1 MRTMVLAASAALA
14 LSCGGGSR
22 AVRSGGAP
30 DAPPSWLSEGTGAI
44 RAEGGRK
51 LQGVGVASGVTNER
65 ARRHQADGAAREE
78 LQGAVD
84 ALARALAKA
93 GGGSPQDGQAVAAMA
108 RKAAAQVSAIRD
120 HWVTPDGDERAL
132 ALVEVEEF
140 KKALQGVDG
149 DERVRREMFA
159 NVDRAFEQVARE
171 R

>member
-1 MRTMVLAASAALA
+1 MRTVVLATAAALA
-14 LSCGGGSR
+14 LSCGGGSK
-22 AVRSGGAP
+22 AVRAGGAP
-30 DAPPSWLSEGTGAI
+30 DATPSWLSEGTGAI

-65 ARRHQADGAAREE
+65 VRRHQADGAAREQ

-93 GGGSPQDGQAVAAMA
+93 GESPQDGQAMAAMA

-120 HWVTPDGDERAL
+120 HWVTPNGDERAL
-132 ALVEVEEF
+132 AVVEVEDF
-140 KKALQGVDG
+140 KRALQGVDG

-159 NVDRAFEQVARE
+159 NVDRAFEQVARA

>member
-1 MRTMVLAASAALA
+1 MRTVALTAAAALA
-14 LSCGGGSR
+14 LSCRGGSK
-22 AVRSGGAP
+22 AVRAGGAP
-30 DAPPSWLSEGTGAI
+30 DATPSWLSEGTGAI

-65 ARRHQADGAAREE
+65 VRRHQADGAAREQ

-84 ALARALAKA
+84 ALVRALAKA
-93 GGGSPQDGQAVAAMA
+93 GGSPQDGQAVAAMA

-120 HWVTPDGDERAL
+120 HWVTPNGDERAL
-132 ALVEVEEF
+132 AVVEVEDF

-159 NVDRAFEQVARE
+159 NVDRAFEQVARA

>member
-1 MRTMVLAASAALA
+1 MRTVVLTAAAALA
-14 LSCGGGSR
+14 LSCGGGSK
-22 AVRSGGAP
+22 AVRAGGAP
-30 DAPPSWLSEGTGAI
+30 DATPSWLSEGTGAI

-65 ARRHQADGAAREE
+65 VRRHQADGAAREQ
-78 LQGAVD
+78 LQGALD

-93 GGGSPQDGQAVAAMA
+93 GESPQDGQAVAAMA

-120 HWVTPDGDERAL
+120 HWVTPNGDERAL
-132 ALVEVEEF
+132 AVVEVEDF

-159 NVDRAFEQVARE
+159 NVDRAFEQVARA

>member
-1 MRTMVLAASAALA
+1 MRTVVLTAAAALA
-14 LSCGGGSR
+14 LSCGGGSK
-22 AVRSGGAP
+22 AVRAGGTP
-30 DAPPSWLSEGTGAI
+30 DATPSWLSEGTGAI

-65 ARRHQADGAAREE
+65 VRRHQADGAAREQ

-93 GGGSPQDGQAVAAMA
+93 GESPQDGQAVAAMA

-120 HWVTPDGDERAL
+120 HWVTPNGDERAL
-132 ALVEVEEF
+132 AVVEVEDF

-159 NVDRAFEQVARE
+159 NVDRAFEQVARA

>member
-1 MRTMVLAASAALA
+1 MRTVVLATAAALA
-14 LSCGGGSR
+14 LSCGGGSK
-22 AVRSGGAP
+22 AVRGGAP
-30 DAPPSWLSEGTGAI
+30 DATPSWLSEGTGAI

-65 ARRHQADGAAREE
+65 VRRHQADGAAREQ

-93 GGGSPQDGQAVAAMA
+93 GESPQDGQAVAAMA

-132 ALVEVEEF
+132 AVVEVEDF

-159 NVDRAFEQVARE
+159 NVDRAFEQVARA

>member
-1 MRTMVLAASAALA
+1 MRTVVLATAAALA
-14 LSCGGGSR
+14 LSCGGGSK
-22 AVRSGGAP
+22 AVRAGGVP
-30 DAPPSWLSEGTGAI
+30 DATPSWLSEGTGAI

-65 ARRHQADGAAREE
+65 VRRHQADGAAREQ
-78 LQGAVD
+78 LQGALD

-93 GGGSPQDGQAVAAMA
+93 GESPQDGQAVAAMA
-108 RKAAAQVSAIRD
+108 RKAAAQVSAIHD
-120 HWVTPDGDERAL
+120 HWVTPNGDERAL
-132 ALVEVEEF
+132 AVVEVEDF

-159 NVDRAFEQVARE
+159 NVDRAFEQVARA

>member
-1 MRTMVLAASAALA
+1 MRTVVLATAAALA
-14 LSCGGGSR
+14 LSCGSGSK
-22 AVRSGGAP
+22 AVRAGGVP
-30 DAPPSWLSEGTGAI
+30 DATPSWLSEGTGAI

-65 ARRHQADGAAREE
+65 VRRHQADGAAREQ

-84 ALARALAKA
+84 ALARALVKA
-93 GGGSPQDGQAVAAMA
+93 GESPQDGQAVAALA

-132 ALVEVEEF
+132 AVVEVEDF

-159 NVDRAFEQVARE
+159 NVDRAFEQVARA

>member
-1 MRTMVLAASAALA
+1 MRA
-14 LSCGGGSR
+14 
-22 AVRSGGAP
+22 GGAP
-30 DAPPSWLSEGTGAI
+30 DATPSWLSEGTGAI

-65 ARRHQADGAAREE
+65 VRRHQADGAAREQ

-93 GGGSPQDGQAVAAMA
+93 GESPQDGQAVAAMA
-108 RKAAAQVSAIRD
+108 RKAAAQVSAIHD
-120 HWVTPDGDERAL
+120 HWVTPNGDERAL
-132 ALVEVEEF
+132 AVVEVEDF

-159 NVDRAFEQVARE
+159 NVDRAFEQVARA

>member
-1 MRTMVLAASAALA
+1 MRAVVLAAAAALA
-14 LSCGGGSR
+14 LSCGGGSKALR
-22 AVRSGGAP
+22 AGGAP
-30 DAPPSWLSEGTGAI
+30 DAPPSWLAEGTGAI

-84 ALARALAKA
+84 ELVRALAKA
-93 GGGSPQDGQAVAAMA
+93 GGSPQDGQAVAAMA

-132 ALVEVEEF
+132 AVVEVEEF
-140 KKALQGVDG
+140 KKALQRVDG

-159 NVDRAFEQVARE
+159 NVDRAFEQLARA

>member
-1 MRTMVLAASAALA
+1 MRTVVLATAAALA
-14 LSCGGGSR
+14 LSCGGGSK
-22 AVRSGGAP
+22 AVRAGGVP
-30 DAPPSWLSEGTGAI
+30 DATPSWLSEGTGAI

-65 ARRHQADGAAREE
+65 VRRHQADGAAREQ

-93 GGGSPQDGQAVAAMA
+93 GESPQDGQAVAAMA
-108 RKAAAQVSAIRD
+108 RKAAVQVSAIRD
-120 HWVTPDGDERAL
+120 HWVTPNGDERAL
-132 ALVEVEEF
+132 AVVEVEDF

-159 NVDRAFEQVARE
+159 NVDRAFEQVARA

>member
-1 MRTMVLAASAALA
+1 MRTVVLATAAALA
-14 LSCGGGSR
+14 LSSGGGSK
-22 AVRSGGAP
+22 AVRAGGAP
-30 DAPPSWLSEGTGAI
+30 DATPSWLSEGTGAI

-65 ARRHQADGAAREE
+65 VRRHQADGAAREQ

-84 ALARALAKA
+84 ALARALVKA
-93 GGGSPQDGQAVAAMA
+93 GESPQDGQAVAAMA

-132 ALVEVEEF
+132 AVVEVEDF

-159 NVDRAFEQVARE
+159 NVDRAFEQVARG

>member
-1 MRTMVLAASAALA
+1 MRTVVLATAAALA
-14 LSCGGGSR
+14 LSCGSGSK
-22 AVRSGGAP
+22 AVRAGGVP
-30 DAPPSWLSEGTGAI
+30 DATPSWLSEGTGAI

-65 ARRHQADGAAREE
+65 VRRHQADGAAREQ

-93 GGGSPQDGQAVAAMA
+93 GESPQDGQAVAAMA

-120 HWVTPDGDERAL
+120 HWVTPNGDERAL
-132 ALVEVEEF
+132 AVVEVEDF

-159 NVDRAFEQVARE
+159 NVDRAFEQVARA

>member
-1 MRTMVLAASAALA
+1 MRAVLLAAAAALA
-14 LSCGGGSR
+14 LSCGGGSK
-22 AVRSGGAP
+22 AVRAGGAP
-30 DAPPSWLSEGTGAI
+30 DAPPSWLAEGSGAI
-44 RAEGGRK
+44 RAEAGRK

-65 ARRHQADGAAREE
+65 ARRRQADGAAREQ

-84 ALARALAKA
+84 ALVRALAKA
-93 GGGSPQDGQAVAAMA
+93 GGSPQDGQAVAAMA

-132 ALVEVEEF
+132 AVVEVEEF

-159 NVDRAFEQVARE
+159 NVDRAFEQLARA

>member
-1 MRTMVLAASAALA
+1 MRTVVLATAAALA
-14 LSCGGGSR
+14 LSCGGGSK
-22 AVRSGGAP
+22 AVRAGGAP
-30 DAPPSWLSEGTGAI
+30 DATPSWLSEGTGAI

-65 ARRHQADGAAREE
+65 VRRHQADGAAREQ

-84 ALARALAKA
+84 ALARALVKA
-93 GGGSPQDGQAVAAMA
+93 GESPQDGQAVAAMA

-132 ALVEVEEF
+132 AVVEVEDF

-159 NVDRAFEQVARE
+159 NVDRAFEQVARG

>member
-1 MRTMVLAASAALA
+1 MRTVVLATAAALA
-14 LSCGGGSR
+14 LSCGGGSK
-22 AVRSGGAP
+22 AVRAGGVP
-30 DAPPSWLSEGTGAI
+30 DATPSWLSEGTGAI

-65 ARRHQADGAAREE
+65 VRRHQADGAAREQ

-93 GGGSPQDGQAVAAMA
+93 GESPQDGQAVAAMA

-120 HWVTPDGDERAL
+120 HWVTPNGDERAL
-132 ALVEVEEF
+132 AVVEVEDF

-159 NVDRAFEQVARE
+159 NVDRAFEQVARA